1 MTDDELLKQVSEVTD
16 FDHKAYK
23 DYERRM
29 IQHKEYLT
37 KLHDDVI
44 TAYKGFMKHR
54 MKSKYI
60 PNATFNTMF
69 NVLPTEYTHIWQAV
83 YDARGIYGDNLEYY
97 LNFINREKAS
107 LIVRLIGELNSHW
120 AGEIKDYRNIK
131 GDEDV
136 CGG

>member
-1 MTDDELLKQVSEVTD
+1 MADEELQEKVREVTEL
-16 FDHKAYK
+16 DHMIYE
-23 DYERRM
+23 DYERR
-29 IQHKEYLT
+29 IKQHKEYLT

-54 MKSKYI
+54 IKKKYI
-60 PNATFNTMF
+60 PNASFNTMF
-69 NVLPTEYTHIWQAV
+69 NVLPTEYTHIWQSV
-83 YDARGIYGDNLEYY
+83 YEARGIYGDNLEYY